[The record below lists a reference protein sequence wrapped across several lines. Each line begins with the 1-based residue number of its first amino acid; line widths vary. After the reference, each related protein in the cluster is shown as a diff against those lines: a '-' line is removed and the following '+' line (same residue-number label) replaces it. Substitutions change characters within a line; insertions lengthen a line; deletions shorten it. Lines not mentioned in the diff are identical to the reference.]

1 MAGSVA
7 ELKSIIKP
15 EGLASAISLMYDT
28 FKSQSSGWRAEQLE
42 RRNFIFATDTSTT
55 AVNTL
60 PWQDTTTLPKLTQ
73 IRDNLH
79 ANYMA
84 AVFPNDDWFT
94 WEAHTEDA
102 ALKEKRDSI
111 LGYMKNKVR
120 QSNFRTTVGQL
131 LYDYIDF
138 GNVFADVEYANEVHV
153 DPETL
158 EETVGYI
165 GPRIIRINPMDIV
178 INPIA
183 VSFAASPKITRQLW
197 TIGECKDFIEKNPN
211 VYDLTSV
218 AKLDDIRSQING
230 FTKDDFE
237 KSEAYSVDGFGSLW
251 EYYQSE
257 FIEILEFEGSIY
269 DAQNEVMKNNVVVT
283 VAGRTTIIRDE
294 SNPSWMAQGTKV
306 HVGWRDRPD
315 NLYAMV
321 PLDNLVGMQYRIDHL
336 QNAMADA
343 VDLNI
348 NPPVKIV
355 GDVAEFSWGPREE
368 ILVGEDGDVIT
379 MPVDLSALNVSLEID
394 RLEQKMEEF
403 AGAPR
408 EAMGIRTAGEK
419 TAFEVQTL
427 SNAASR
433 IFQEKL
439 DHFEINILEPLLN
452 NMLEIAR
459 RTMDGKDLISTMD
472 DDIGVQEFLD
482 ITKEDITAEG
492 KLRPIGAR
500 HFAAQ
505 QQLTQNLMGLANS
518 PLLQIVSPHLS
529 SKNLANLLEE
539 VLGLKKFDLFSEF
552 AGIEEQ
558 AEAAQFANQ
567 IEEDA
572 QVAGTLPPPEG
583 FEEEQSQGQPLP
595 QGVPQ

>member
-1 MAGSVA
+1 MAGSIA
-7 ELKSIIKP
+7 ELKNILEP

-28 FKSQSSGWRAEQLE
+28 FKTQSDGWRAEQLE
-42 RRNFIFATDTSTT
+42 KRNFIFATDTSTT
-55 AVNTL
+55 AVNSL
-60 PWQDTTTLPKLTQ
+60 SWQNTTTLPKLTQ

-102 ALKEKRDSI
+102 ALKQKRDAI
-111 LGYMKNKVR
+111 LSYMKNKVR
-120 QSNFRTTVGQL
+120 QSNFRSTVGQL

-138 GNVFADVEYANEVHV
+138 GNVFADVEYSNEVHT

-165 GPRIIRINPMDIV
+165 GPRILRINPMDIV

-197 TIGECKDFIEKNPN
+197 TIGEFKDFIEKNPT
-211 VYDLTSV
+211 VYNLTSV
-218 AKLDDIRSQING
+218 AKLDDIRSKVNG
-230 FTKDDFE
+230 FSKDDFE
-237 KSEAYSVDGFGSLW
+237 KSEAYSLDGFGSLW

-257 FIEILEFEGSIY
+257 FVEILEFEGSIY
-269 DAQNEVMKNNVVVT
+269 DAQNQVMKNNVIIT
-283 VAGRTTIIRDE
+283 VAGRGTVIRDT
-294 SNPSWMAQGTKV
+294 SNPSWMAEGTKV
-306 HVGWRDRPD
+306 HVGWRNRPD
-315 NLYAMV
+315 NLYAMG

-343 VDLNI
+343 IDMNI
-348 NPPVKIV
+348 DPPKKIV

-368 ILVGEDGDVIT
+368 ILVGEDGDVIP

-408 EAMGIRTAGEK
+408 EAMGIRSAGEK

-459 RTMDGKDLISTMD
+459 RTMDGKDVVSTMD
-472 DDIGVQEFLD
+472 DDIGVQQFLD
-482 ITKEDITAEG
+482 ITKDDITAEG

-518 PLLQIVSPHLS
+518 PILQIVSPHLS
-529 SKNLANLLEE
+529 SRNLANLVEE

-552 AGIEEQ
+552 AGIEEEIEGQ
-558 AEAAQFANQ
+558 QHLNQ
-567 IEEDA
+567 LQEDA

-583 FEEEQSQGQPLP
+583 FVEQEETP